1 MIKQYPRLVIAGT
14 NSGVGKSIISTGIMQ
29 VLTQLG
35 YSVQGFKVGPD
46 YIDPSYHTYATG
58 RPSRNLDTYLLG
70 KQGIKEIYL
79 RQSGA
84 TDIAIIEGVM
94 GLFDGKDGRGE
105 MGSTAEVAKTLQAP
119 VILVVDCRSMARS
132 AAAVVKG
139 FAQFDPQLNLKGVI
153 LNQIGSD
160 NHEDLLR
167 DAMADLGI
175 PVVGAIR
182 KGSLPSLTSRHLG
195 LVPAKEKGVDQE
207 AFRLLTETLK
217 ESIDFELLLNISSEA
232 GKLDLEGFSPHIF
245 VEETKNSFPG
255 LRIGYA
261 WDEAFSFYYQD
272 SLEYLEHLGAVLI
285 PFSPLY
291 DQKLPEDLDGLI
303 IGGGFPELYAQILSD
318 NKSIHQEIYN
328 FSRQGKPIY
337 CEGGGMMYL
346 TESIRDFEGNV
357 FPQVGLIPARSI
369 MHKKRQAL
377 GYYQGKTLKP
387 SILGP
392 RGTSIKGHEFH
403 YSTLEAIEDFP
414 LGVSLTKGRGKDKIE
429 GYLEKK
435 IYASYL
441 HQHWAG
447 ERQMAQGFLHSCLN
461 GKKKT
466 LDIRKA

>member
-1 MIKQYPRLVIAGT
+1 
-14 NSGVGKSIISTGIMQ
+14 MQ

-195 LVPAKEKGVDQE
+195 LVPEKEKGVDQE

-261 WDEAFSFYYQD
+261 WMKPFLLLSRF
-272 SLEYLEHLGAVLI
+272 LEYLEHLGAVLI

-303 IGGGFPELYAQILSD
+303 IGVAFLNCMLKSLAIIRVSTKRFIILAD
-318 NKSIHQEIYN
+318 RVNPFIVK
-328 FSRQGKPIY
+328 
-337 CEGGGMMYL
+337 
-346 TESIRDFEGNV
+346 
-357 FPQVGLIPARSI
+357 VGA
-369 MHKKRQAL
+369 
-377 GYYQGKTLKP
+377 
-387 SILGP
+387 
-392 RGTSIKGHEFH
+392 
-403 YSTLEAIEDFP
+403 
-414 LGVSLTKGRGKDKIE
+414 
-429 GYLEKK
+429 
-435 IYASYL
+435 
-441 HQHWAG
+441 
-447 ERQMAQGFLHSCLN
+447 
-461 GKKKT
+461 
-466 LDIRKA
+466 

>member
-1 MIKQYPRLVIAGT
+1 
-14 NSGVGKSIISTGIMQ
+14 
-29 VLTQLG
+29 
-35 YSVQGFKVGPD
+35 
-46 YIDPSYHTYATG
+46 
-58 RPSRNLDTYLLG
+58 
-70 KQGIKEIYL
+70 
-79 RQSGA
+79 
-84 TDIAIIEGVM
+84 
-94 GLFDGKDGRGE
+94 
-105 MGSTAEVAKTLQAP
+105 
-119 VILVVDCRSMARS
+119 MARS

-337 CEGGGMMYL
+337 CEGRGMMYL
-346 TESIRDFEGNV
+346 TESI
-357 FPQVGLIPARSI
+357 
-369 MHKKRQAL
+369 
-377 GYYQGKTLKP
+377 
-387 SILGP
+387 
-392 RGTSIKGHEFH
+392 KGF
-403 YSTLEAIEDFP
+403 
-414 LGVSLTKGRGKDKIE
+414 
-429 GYLEKK
+429 
-435 IYASYL
+435 
-441 HQHWAG
+441 
-447 ERQMAQGFLHSCLN
+447 
-461 GKKKT
+461 
-466 LDIRKA
+466 